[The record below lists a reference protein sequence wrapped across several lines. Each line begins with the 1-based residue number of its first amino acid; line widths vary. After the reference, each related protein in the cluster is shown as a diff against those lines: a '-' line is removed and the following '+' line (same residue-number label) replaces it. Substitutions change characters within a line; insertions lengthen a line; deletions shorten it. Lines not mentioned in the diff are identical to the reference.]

1 VSTYR
6 ASVRVDDGTLH
17 TSRPLTAPEFVR
29 DLVDSVVYDVTQ
41 PERAGQLTSVE
52 LVFETPDES
61 DTPIGDG
68 ITATSS
74 APLGAHEAPED
85 DDVLDLEAPATVVQ

>member
-6 ASVRVDDGTLH
+6 ASVRVDDGMLH

-41 PERAGQLTSVE
+41 PERAGQLLSVE

-61 DTPIGDG
+61 STPIGDS
-68 ITATSS
+68 IAATSS
-74 APLGAHEAPED
+74 TPLAGQHADDDED
-85 DDVLDLEAPATVVQ
+85 DDEAPAPSVAQ